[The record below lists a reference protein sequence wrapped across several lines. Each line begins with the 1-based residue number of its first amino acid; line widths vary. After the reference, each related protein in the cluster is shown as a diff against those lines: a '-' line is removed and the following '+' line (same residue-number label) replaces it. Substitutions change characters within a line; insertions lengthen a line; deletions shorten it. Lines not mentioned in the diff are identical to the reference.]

1 MAVALAISALLL
13 RNSRLSVG
21 RTGILGCSFEMLKR
35 LSIAVILIASLA
47 LSVAAGVQSTGFSRL
62 GSISPSLGGT
72 SQNVSG
78 GAPNTG
84 SSRPDSPSPAIPAV
98 WAPNAKFD
106 QLSEIG
112 KGIGIVYSPDFSMR
126 GNRQFYEKLGFAY
139 FEDPGWQ
146 KILTQI
152 ADHNSSA
159 QDAKIQTLIIETH
172 GTNGE
177 GLKLQAG
184 PARTAPRSYI
194 SIAGLKERLE
204 RAGVH
209 LVILAAC
216 NAGRLF
222 RPEIYEYLNPL
233 VEDPLFL
240 PPTLGIINASP
251 DFDPATNDVIVARRV
266 ESHLETTNE
275 GNANELSPTA
285 QALMGLGVPAARRGK
300 RASAAPSLTF
310 AVSDM
315 LIELLTHDQR
325 LHLVA
330 SGYDTVK
337 SRDDYSEDASEDMYD
352 KFVGYINAVAVRQYQ
367 IAHGGLAPPAT
378 RTLAASRTG
387 ARRHIASNRGSGAVR
402 ATDR

>member
-1 MAVALAISALLL
+1 
-13 RNSRLSVG
+13 
-21 RTGILGCSFEMLKR
+21 MLKR

-47 LSVAAGVQSTGFSRL
+47 LSVAAGVQSTGFSRRL
-62 GSISPSLGGT
+62 PPSPPPGAA
-72 SQNVSG
+72 SQNIP
-78 GAPNTG
+78 GAVPSTG
-84 SSRPDSPSPAIPAV
+84 LNRPDSPSPAIPAV

-106 QLSEIG
+106 QLSQIG
-112 KGIGIVYSPDFSMR
+112 RGIGIVYSPDFSMR

-139 FEDPGWQ
+139 FENPGWQ
-146 KILTQI
+146 NVLKQI

-159 QDAKIQTLIIETH
+159 QEAKIQTLIIETH

-194 SIAGLKERLE
+194 SIAALKEKLE
-204 RAGVH
+204 PTGIR

-222 RPEIYEYLNPL
+222 RPKIYETLNPL

-285 QALMGLGVPAARRGK
+285 QALMGLRVPAARRAK

-337 SRDDYSEDASEDMYD
+337 SRDDYSENASEDMYD
-352 KFVGYINAVAVRQYQ
+352 KFVAYINGVAVRQYQ

-378 RTLAASRTG
+378 RALASRTG
-387 ARRHIASNRGSGAVR
+387 ARRHIASNRGNGATR
-402 ATDR
+402 TTDR